1 VVSEPF
7 RTSLGFRGRVTIPS
21 AIQEE
26 AGVAVGDRLII
37 RAAGP
42 GVVVIETPQA
52 VKDRIRSA
60 ATGGGEEKED
70 GDQDAEDQQRERG

>member
-1 VVSEPF
+1 MSEPF

-26 AGVAVGDRLII
+26 SGVAVGDRVIV

-52 VKDRIRSA
+52 VKDRIRLAVS
-60 ATGGGEEKED
+60 GDGEEKEHD
-70 GDQDAEDQQRERG
+70 DEDEGAEGHG

>member
-1 VVSEPF
+1 MSEPF

-21 AIQEE
+21 AIQAA
-26 AGVAVGDRLII
+26 AGIAVGDRLIV
-37 RAAGP
+37 RVVGP

-60 ATGGGEEKED
+60 ASGGGEERED
-70 GDQDAEDQQRERG
+70 GDQDAEGQQRERG